1 MDLALPVASA
11 CFVSNGRTVLLVS
24 HCCWCLLQSHH
35 LDEETGLP
43 CDFSVLAQDYPVFTP
58 LPPEHFQLS
67 FGSTRSFSAGI
78 QQLNKSSTFGDEMVQ
93 DLKGEYLQG
102 GLVIPGSPFVK
113 QEVLE
118 IMIWQPDGQITFLQ
132 CNQQGHWSKK
142 GKNSISKELKFIK
155 NFQNGQI
162 LQICDFQN
170 EAEMIISIIDPQQ
183 DNTVFLN
190 ERGKGK
196 ISDVWTQKSP
206 EDLKEKTRTSVTCM
220 YMITGL
226 QSCPYV
232 LVQGL
237 NNGDILYFSLC
248 WYSTPFPHTNDHPG
262 AFLGTS
268 SGHKAPVV
276 ICQEAQFQQPHSF
289 ESLFPINEVQEG
301 HQLMSLLI
309 TGAKDGSVH
318 FWSLAPDSFGHSL
331 FSVHPHSG
339 KVTLL
344 SPDVRCLLL
353 SSCCDSV
360 ALSSRRESSSVVH
373 LCDKCE

>member
-1 MDLALPVASA
+1 MDLTLPVTSS
-11 CFVSNGRTVLLVS
+11 CFASNGRTVLLVS
-24 HCCWCLLQSHH
+24 HCCWCLLQSQC

-58 LPPEHFQLS
+58 PPPEHFPLS
-67 FGSTRSFSAGI
+67 FGSTTSFNAGF
-78 QQLNKSSTFGDEMVQ
+78 QQLHKSSTFGDEVVQ
-93 DLKGEYLQG
+93 DSRREYLQG

-118 IMIWQPDGQITFLQ
+118 LMIWQPDGQITFLQ
-132 CNQQGHWSKK
+132 CNQQGHWINK
-142 GKNSISKELKFIK
+142 GKNTISKELKFIK
-155 NFQNGQI
+155 IFQNQQI
-162 LQICDFQN
+162 LQIYDFQN
-170 EAEMIISIIDPQQ
+170 EAEMIISIIDVQQ
-183 DNTVFLN
+183 NNTVFLK
-190 ERGKGK
+190 ERAKGK

-206 EDLKEKTRTSVTCM
+206 GDLKDKTGTSVSCM
-220 YMITGL
+220 YMVTGL

-237 NNGDILYFSLC
+237 NNGDILYFSLS
-248 WYSTPFPHTNDHPG
+248 WYSTPFPHTNDYPG

-268 SGHKAPVV
+268 VGHKAPVV

-289 ESLFPINEVQEG
+289 KSLFPVNEVQEG

-318 FWSLAPDSFGHSL
+318 FWSLAPHSFGHSL

-339 KVTLL
+339 KVTLFRP
-344 SPDVRCLLL
+344 SVRSLLP
-353 SSCCDSV
+353 SCCESV
-360 ALSSRRESSSVVH
+360 ALPSRRESSSLVY
-373 LCDKCE
+373 LCDKCER